1 MLRPVDIAVLLKLT
15 IQGAA
20 EMSFQQ
26 LASDLHL
33 SPSEV
38 HGSCKR
44 SNLSRLLNQGV
55 RKTVNRTALMQFLEH
70 GVRYAFPVEQGALSR
85 GIPTAYAAEPLRSAI
100 QQGNDPPPIWPYVEG
115 TVRGYSFAPL
125 YKRAALAALAD
136 PQLYELLSL
145 VDALRDGRIRE
156 RKLALEMLTERIDQ
170 RHGELVN
177 AV

>member
-1 MLRPVDIAVLLKLT
+1 MLRPIDIAVLPKVTL
-15 IQGAA
+15 QGAA

-38 HGSCKR
+38 HCSCKR

-70 GVRYAFPVEQGALSR
+70 GLRYAFPVEQGALSR

-100 QQGNDPPPIWPYVEG
+100 QQGSDPPPVWPYAEG
-115 TVRGYSFAPL
+115 TVRGYSLAPL
-125 YKRAALAALAD
+125 YKRAALAD

-145 VDALRDGRIRE
+145 VDALRDGRARE
-156 RKLALEMLTERIDQ
+156 RKLVMEILTERIVQ
-170 RHGELVN
+170 RD
-177 AV
+177 

>member
-15 IQGAA
+15 LQGAA

-70 GVRYAFPVEQGALSR
+70 GLRYAFPVEQGVLSR

-100 QQGNDPPPIWPYVEG
+100 QQGSDPPPVWPYAEG
-115 TVRGYSFAPL
+115 TVRGYSLAPL
-125 YKRAALAALAD
+125 YKRAALAD

-145 VDALRDGRIRE
+145 VDALRDGRARE
-156 RKLALEMLTERIDQ
+156 RKLVMEILTERIVQ
-170 RHGELVN
+170 RD
-177 AV
+177 